1 MFYKSGV
8 DISNVK
14 SMWEFLHNHFTYSTM
29 NSWNR
34 LTSIANNVKLYN
46 LGLEGDWTVA
56 YKYLI
61 DEADCA
67 GVQMEIEDAIR
78 IFEIE
83 NPGYKVYSNGRS
95 GGYLVLCN
103 AENNLSVLPACVT
116 DFYTYEDFKEDCKD
130 TGYRVSDY
138 VLELRETVKVVREF
152 DKLCD
157 YLRDMMNMI
166 SKCSFDEAK
175 LLDVLNTFMSRY
187 GDDLSELEI
196 EHPVYEDGKINL
208 RDCSSYNAFMDCLFS
223 CLGSHDRGRA
233 YIKANCLML
242 REV

>member
-8 DISNVK
+8 DITNVK
-14 SMWEFLHNHFTYSTM
+14 SMWEFLHNHFTYYTM

-46 LGLEGDWTVA
+46 LNLDGNWTVA
-56 YKYLI
+56 MKYLF
-61 DEADCA
+61 DEADCS
-67 GVQMEIEDAIR
+67 GIQLQIETEIDD
-78 IFEIE
+78 FERE

-103 AENNLSVLPACVT
+103 SDNNGSILPACVT

-138 VLELRETVKVVREF
+138 ALELRETVKVVREF

-157 YLRDMMNMI
+157 NIREMVNLVSLDN
-166 SKCSFDEAK
+166 FDNVK
-175 LLDVLNTFMSRY
+175 LLDVLYNFMCRY
-187 GDDLSELEI
+187 GDDLGELDLEG
-196 EHPVYEDGKINL
+196 PLYEDGKINL
-208 RDCSSYNAFMDCLFS
+208 RDCGSYNAFMDCLFS
-223 CLGSHDRGRA
+223 CLGSQDRGRA
-233 YIKANCLML
+233 YIKDNYLML
-242 REV
+242 RED